1 MRRGLLL
8 VVFLASCGGSSSTMT
23 SATTDWTGSWRSAP
37 SVPGSY
43 VTMMLSGSGSS
54 IAGTGVQ
61 YVEAGQNRNFTV
73 KGTSLPVP
81 GPGVTFFYADGA
93 TEGFTFA
100 QHDASHLVLSNP
112 DRVLD
117 FTRE

>member
-1 MRRGLLL
+1 MRRCFL
-8 VVFLASCGGSSSTMT
+8 VIAFLASCGGSNMMT
-23 SATTDWTGSWRSAP
+23 SATTEWTGSWRSAP

-54 IAGTGVQ
+54 ITGTGVQ

-112 DRVLD
+112 DRILD
-117 FTRE
+117 FTRG